1 MNRIT
6 TPAAG
11 ASMAPAGSAPA
22 PLLAIEG
29 LSVGLGGLPIVKGL
43 SFALQPG
50 RTLAIVGE
58 SGSGK
63 SVTSLALM
71 GLLGARAQVAGS
83 ARFRRRDGT
92 LTDLLR
98 ASPAEARAINGNEI
112 AMIFQEPMTALNPV
126 LRIGDQLTEVL
137 TNHGRPNRRA
147 ARARAL
153 EMLTITGIPDPE
165 RRLAAYPHELSG
177 GMRQRVMI
185 AMALMLRPGLL
196 IADEPTTALDV
207 TIQAQILLLLRR
219 LQAQMGMGMIF
230 ITHDLGVVGQV
241 ADDMA
246 VMYAGELVEGGPVR
260 DVLRAPR
267 HPYTRGLMRSAPGFD
282 AAGRPI
288 PLNPIPGVVP
298 SPLDPPPGCAFHPR
312 CAEAQAGR
320 CDRLAPVPE
329 QIGEGRTVSCLR
341 WKEIAV

>member
-1 MNRIT
+1 MNRMT
-6 TPAAG
+6 TQTAG
-11 ASMAPAGSAPA
+11 ASAAPAETPPG
-22 PLLAIEG
+22 PLLEVEDLA
-29 LSVGLGGLPIVKGL
+29 VGFGGLPVVKGL
-43 SFALQPG
+43 SFAVHPG

-71 GLLGARAQVAGS
+71 GLLDQRAQVAGT
-83 ARFRRRDGT
+83 ARFRRRDGAT
-92 LTDLLR
+92 VELLAASR
-98 ASPAEARAINGNEI
+98 AEVRALSGNQM

-126 LRIGDQLTEVL
+126 LRIGDQLAEVL
-137 TNHGRPNRRA
+137 TNHGRPTRSE
-147 ARARAL
+147 ARDRSV
-153 EMLTITGIPDPE
+153 EMLRTTGIPDPE
-165 RRLAAYPHELSG
+165 RRLSAYPHELSG

-246 VMYAGELVEGGPVR
+246 VMYAGELVESGPVR
-260 DVLRAPR
+260 AVLDAPR
-267 HPYTRGLMRSAPGFD
+267 HPYTRGLMRSVPTFD
-282 AAGRPI
+282 TAGRRR
-288 PLNPIPGVVP
+288 PLTPIPGSVP
-298 SPLDPPPGCAFHPR
+298 SPLAPPPGCPFHPR
-312 CAEAQAGR
+312 CADAEPGR
-320 CDRLAPVPE
+320 CDRLDLVPE
-329 QIGEGRTVSCLR
+329 VVGPGRIVRCLR
-341 WKEIAV
+341 WKEIAA